1 MLFFLHSH
9 HNATEANICIHSV
22 ISGRTGSGKSLLLA
36 ALLGEADIL
45 GGSIEMPSPPLP
57 EQRFDSTASPGNWI
71 LPSAVAYVAQIP
83 WIENAT
89 IR

>member
-1 MLFFLHSH
+1 MFGFCFLHI
-9 HNATEANICIHSV
+9 ATLWKITLCSV

-36 ALLGEADIL
+36 ALLGEADVL
-45 GGSIEMPSPPLP
+45 SGDIEMPTPPLP
-57 EQRFDSTASPGNWI
+57 EERFDSEATSGNWI

-83 WIENAT
+83 WIENAA